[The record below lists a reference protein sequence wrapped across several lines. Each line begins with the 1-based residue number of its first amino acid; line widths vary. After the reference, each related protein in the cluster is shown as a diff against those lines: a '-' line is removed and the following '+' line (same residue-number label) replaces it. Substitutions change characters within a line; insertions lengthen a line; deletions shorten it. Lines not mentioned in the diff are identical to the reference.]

1 MGAPGTFISRLINQQ
16 VFFGDIH
23 IISNFFAQ
31 RKKIGLSRKTRR
43 SIENVKRS
51 NQREADAIKFIRG
64 NFQRRDRRIK

>member
-1 MGAPGTFISRLINQQ
+1 MK
-16 VFFGDIH
+16 
-23 IISNFFAQ
+23 IIPNLWMLFMDGPHPTWLQ

-64 NFQRRDRRIK
+64 SFQRRKDRYSHYQ